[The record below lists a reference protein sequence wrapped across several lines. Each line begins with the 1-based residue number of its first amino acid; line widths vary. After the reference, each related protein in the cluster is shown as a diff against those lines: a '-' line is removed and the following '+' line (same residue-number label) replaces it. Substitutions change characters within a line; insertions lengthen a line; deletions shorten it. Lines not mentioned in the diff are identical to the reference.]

1 MNAPPITKSTF
12 LISLSAMSAAWMVGM
27 ATRYYAMQA
36 GDINGAL
43 GVGVDDGS
51 WLSTTYAIC
60 EPIGVLIGTWLG
72 IVFSLRRL
80 LLMGIIGFLLG
91 SALPLLAPTYNA
103 LLISRAITGL
113 AGGVIM
119 PQAIVILLQA
129 WGPPRFPIPLV
140 IFLSASTA
148 GPLAGGMLG
157 AWAVDTYGWSAIFWL
172 AFPFGALSLILGFR
186 HLKRAAINWRPLVH
200 ADLAGAISLSA
211 AMGFFSCAVSQ
222 GDRLRWFQTPL
233 IPICFTA
240 SALCLAV
247 FVKREWRS
255 VRHPILWVKMY
266 GRWNVKLALLSVIPL
281 TFAISMSGVII
292 PAAMAQLHGFRPE
305 QVSDLLWSALW
316 PQPISFALCALLLL
330 KKKCELRAM
339 IIAGMGTVA
348 LGALFDLRITSD
360 WQEGELFI
368 GQVLQGIGIPMLGIP
383 LLMTFIADLRP
394 PAESVPAAA
403 VFNLSRVLS
412 GTIATAW
419 ASTSLRL
426 NSQSK
431 FADLLANTGLYPD
444 GRGTTLATLTA
455 KMARLDA
462 DPLHAKARAVA
473 VLANTTRRQAAV
485 LGISDTLAVLA
496 LIFLAGC
503 LLVLLMAEPGS
514 GKILKPHETR
524 P

>member
-1 MNAPPITKSTF
+1 
-12 LISLSAMSAAWMVGM
+12 
-27 ATRYYAMQA
+27 
-36 GDINGAL
+36 
-43 GVGVDDGS
+43 
-51 WLSTTYAIC
+51 
-60 EPIGVLIGTWLG
+60 
-72 IVFSLRRL
+72 
-80 LLMGIIGFLLG
+80 
-91 SALPLLAPTYNA
+91 
-103 LLISRAITGL
+103 
-113 AGGVIM
+113 
-119 PQAIVILLQA
+119 
-129 WGPPRFPIPLV
+129 
-140 IFLSASTA
+140 
-148 GPLAGGMLG
+148 
-157 AWAVDTYGWSAIFWL
+157 
-172 AFPFGALSLILGFR
+172 
-186 HLKRAAINWRPLVH
+186 
-200 ADLAGAISLSA
+200 
-211 AMGFFSCAVSQ
+211 
-222 GDRLRWFQTPL
+222 
-233 IPICFTA
+233 
-240 SALCLAV
+240 
-247 FVKREWRS
+247 
-255 VRHPILWVKMY
+255 
-266 GRWNVKLALLSVIPL
+266 
-281 TFAISMSGVII
+281 
-292 PAAMAQLHGFRPE
+292 
-305 QVSDLLWSALW
+305 
-316 PQPISFALCALLLL
+316 
-330 KKKCELRAM
+330 M